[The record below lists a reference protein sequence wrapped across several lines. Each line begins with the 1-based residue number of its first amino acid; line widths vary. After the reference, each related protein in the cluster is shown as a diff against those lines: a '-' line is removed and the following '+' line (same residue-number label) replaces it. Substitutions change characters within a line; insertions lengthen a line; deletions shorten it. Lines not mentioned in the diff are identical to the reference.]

1 MEENT
6 TNTQI
11 KADILGIA
19 TIMPIKCEEND
30 EKKLDIDLVK
40 KEIPKC

>member
-1 MEENT
+1 MEDNI
-6 TNTQI
+6 TNTKI
-11 KADILGIA
+11 KVEVLGNA